1 MKKIKPGDEVFVQN
15 EDGTKDF
22 LLVTHIDGSM
32 AHVLDKRGIAEND
45 YFVSA
50 LFPTGRHFRELED
63 ILSRIGA
70 GQ

>member
-15 EDGTKDF
+15 EDGTKGF
-22 LLVTHIDGSM
+22 RIVTHIDGSV

-45 YFVSA
+45 FLISA
-50 LFPTGRHFRELED
+50 LIPTGRHFRELED